1 MKRTYFGRPA
11 RKLFHKRSLYFLGL
25 AIAVGLIILSLGFF
39 LQAGVVERDDIGHSG
54 DLAYLQ
60 VEAEDASAVE
70 YVTLIRPGMACRA
83 EVFAGAEITAVVDG
97 RIEAKAIEDAAAVGL
112 CIRADYGYGNVLYEK
127 YGDEGSFINLDLQFP
142 ALRLDDSTSPT
153 PLLRVGI
160 GPGHLDEDES
170 ISSSRFAEY
179 VQLEHRSSACSAE
192 AFVDAIPVHA
202 ANGQLINLGVDAS
215 GGGFSA
221 RILCFRVDYGLGNYI
236 YEVYG
241 GGSGIIFDRNWGED
255 SLAEETLAD
264 LTAMAPT
271 AERLA
276 YVVFDYPGRSCG
288 ATAFNIDAD
297 FVVFSLLEYPE
308 TSIEEEALEA
318 ADALC
323 FRANYGDG
331 RYAYEKYGG
340 RKIEIKPH
348 YKLTLSIERHD
359 GRLLIH
365 STTDV
370 FSWQF
375 VRSDGYGRF
384 DGSHYCGEGLASLES
399 PPAADRQTDQSRPW
413 PEGSGNQAQPERLRL
428 KILHQGSRRS
438 GFDRLSAYRGCG
450 CRVSGRC
457 HSGRRQA
464 SSAG

>member
-1 MKRTYFGRPA
+1 M
-11 RKLFHKRSLYFLGL
+11 
-25 AIAVGLIILSLGFF
+25 
-39 LQAGVVERDDIGHSG
+39 
-54 DLAYLQ
+54 
-60 VEAEDASAVE
+60 
-70 YVTLIRPGMACRA
+70 
-83 EVFAGAEITAVVDG
+83 
-97 RIEAKAIEDAAAVGL
+97 
-112 CIRADYGYGNVLYEK
+112 
-127 YGDEGSFINLDLQFP
+127 
-142 ALRLDDSTSPT
+142 
-153 PLLRVGI
+153 
-160 GPGHLDEDES
+160 
-170 ISSSRFAEY
+170 SSWR
-179 VQLEHRSSACSAE
+179 HRSSACSAE

-202 ANGQLINLGVDAS
+202 ANGQLIDLSVNAS
-215 GGGFSA
+215 SDGGFSA

-241 GGSGIIFDRNWGED
+241 GGSGIIFDRNRGED
-255 SLAEETLAD
+255 SLAEETLAG
-264 LTAMAPT
+264 LTAAAAT

-276 YVVFDYPGRSCG
+276 YVVLDYPGRSCG

-297 FVVFSLLEYPE
+297 FIVFSPPEYPE
-308 TSIEEEALEA
+308 TSIEGEALEA

-323 FRANYGDG
+323 FRANYGGG

-375 VRSDGYGRF
+375 VRSDGGGRF

-399 PPAADRQTDQSRPW
+399 PAAADSQTDHPDHG

-450 CRVSGRC
+450 YRVSGRC